1 MNFQKFFLAAGKN
14 LHGFQTIL
22 EYHKK
27 MFHRR
32 KMEHRINNIDKSG
45 LKLVYEDSH
54 DLTFQELL
62 AKDIS

>member
-1 MNFQKFFLAAGKN
+1 
-14 LHGFQTIL
+14 
-22 EYHKK
+22 
-27 MFHRR
+27 
-32 KMEHRINNIDKSG
+32 MEHRINNIDKSG